1 MADTQ
6 TVISDVK
13 LFIERL
19 KKELPEVFGNPS
31 APADAHTA
39 PNSPADGNKV
49 LYNGDLYE
57 ARMYVTPD
65 QEEGVAFDGTIFH
78 IYLQSKNSDPAAL
91 VTAWLRNKANETL
104 KAKTKEWAE
113 KIGVEYNNIVIKD
126 QRTCWA
132 SCSGKKNINY
142 SYRIVKMPLAVQD
155 YLMVHELCHLVHM
168 NHGQE
173 YWQLV
178 AQFCPDYKSHR
189 RWLNEN
195 KGAVF
200 AEVELTYREPPE
212 ENPAGDAAPAEAAP
226 TQKTSAPE
234 TTAAKAAP
242 AEAEEREVPQEQAPR
257 NATSTG
263 ENKPTEND

>member
-6 TVISDVK
+6 SVISDVK

-19 KKELPEVFGNPS
+19 KKELPEVFGQPDAKPGAAAADTAS
-31 APADAHTA
+31 APE
-39 PNSPADGNKV
+39 GNKV
-49 LYNGDLYE
+49 LYNGDLLE
-57 ARMYVTPD
+57 ARMYLTPD
-65 QEEGVAFDGTIFH
+65 QEEGVAFDGTVFH
-78 IYLQSKNSDPAAL
+78 IYLHTKDSDPAAL
-91 VTAWLRNKANETL
+91 VTDWLRNKANETL

-126 QRTCWA
+126 QKTCWA

-155 YLMVHELCHLVHM
+155 YLMIHELCHLVHM

-178 AQFCPDYKSHR
+178 AQYSPDYKSHR

-195 KGAVF
+195 KGSVF
-200 AEVELTYREPPE
+200 AEVELAYREEPE
-212 ENPAGDAAPAEAAP
+212 EQPKENKISAAPSEPDSPPNEASP
-226 TQKTSAPE
+226 R
-234 TTAAKAAP
+234 
-242 AEAEEREVPQEQAPR
+242 EE
-257 NATSTG
+257 NH
-263 ENKPTEND
+263 

>member
-31 APADAHTA
+31 APADAQTGT
-39 PNSPADGNKV
+39 PDSNNKV

-57 ARMYVTPD
+57 ARMYLTPD
-65 QEEGVAFDGTIFH
+65 QEEGVAFDGSVFH
-78 IYLQSKNSDPAAL
+78 IYLQSKNSDPSAL

-178 AQFCPDYKSHR
+178 AQYCPDYKSHR

-200 AEVELTYREPPE
+200 AEVELTYREPVAE
-212 ENPAGDAAPAEAAP
+212 TAPAQTPADQP
-226 TQKTSAPE
+226 
-234 TTAAKAAP
+234 KAA
-242 AEAEEREVPQEQAPR
+242 ATTQE
-257 NATSTG
+257 NSTQ
-263 ENKPTEND
+263 ENKTPTEEIKS

>member
-19 KKELPEVFGNPS
+19 KKELPEVFGNPN
-31 APADAHTA
+31 APADAQTGT
-39 PNSPADGNKV
+39 PDSSNKV

-65 QEEGVAFDGTIFH
+65 QEEGVAFDGSVFH
-78 IYLQSKNSDPAAL
+78 IYLQSKNSDPSVL

-178 AQFCPDYKSHR
+178 AQYCPDYKSHR

-200 AEVELTYREPPE
+200 AEVELTYREPAAE
-212 ENPAGDAAPAEAAP
+212 TAPA
-226 TQKTSAPE
+226 Q
-234 TTAAKAAP
+234 AP
-242 AEAEEREVPQEQAPR
+242 ADQPEAPQLATTKQETNLPD
-257 NATSTG
+257 ATS
-263 ENKPTEND
+263 PTEKN